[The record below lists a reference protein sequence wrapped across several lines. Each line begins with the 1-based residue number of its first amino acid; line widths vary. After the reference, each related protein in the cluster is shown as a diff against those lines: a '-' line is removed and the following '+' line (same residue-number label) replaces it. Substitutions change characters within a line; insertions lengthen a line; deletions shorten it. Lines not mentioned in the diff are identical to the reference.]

1 MDNQQQREIS
11 ESQSTTKLKAEL
23 TTKELD
29 GVSGGLRDDSTA
41 FAMMAQAQ
49 QQGVVKIFHK

>member
-11 ESQSTTKLKAEL
+11 ESQLKTELKAEL

-29 GVSGGLRDDSTA
+29 GVSGGLRDETSA
-41 FAMMAQAQ
+41 FAMVAQAQ
-49 QQGVVKIFHK
+49 QQGVIKIFHK